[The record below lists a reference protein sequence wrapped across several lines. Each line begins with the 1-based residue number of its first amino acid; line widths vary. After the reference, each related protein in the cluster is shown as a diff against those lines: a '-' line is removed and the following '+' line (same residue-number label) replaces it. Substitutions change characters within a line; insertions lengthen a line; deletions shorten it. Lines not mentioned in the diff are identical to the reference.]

1 MFKSHKSSQLSQPKF
16 RENACLQLNKISVKK
31 NGTIYNIMAKYQI
44 RVSDKRENYKIS
56 RKEVVKDVK
65 RERNNLRE
73 KSQPAGS

>member
-1 MFKSHKSSQLSQPKF
+1 MEPY
-16 RENACLQLNKISVKK
+16 
-31 NGTIYNIMAKYQI
+31 IYNIMAKYQI
-44 RVSDKRENYKIS
+44 RVSDKRENQKIS